1 MSVTFRRL
9 TDDELTNYLP
19 HAKRGYVHD
28 LTTAGALTKPR
39 AEALADKDF
48 DWLVIRESTEYYG
61 AFDLIEGEI
70 VNVGVFGIGLDGV
83 DVPHDE
89 PTLHLYDL
97 EVFEPYRRRGYGL
110 AILGEVRE
118 LAIDRGAESVRLTVW
133 AGNDGARELY
143 RVAGFAPEH
152 ERLRYRLTDLAS

>member
-9 TDDELTNYLP
+9 TDDELGAYLP

-28 LTTAGALTKPR
+28 LTTAGALSPER
-39 AEALADKDF
+39 AAALADKDF
-48 DWLVIRESTEYYG
+48 DWLVVQESTEYFG
-61 AFDLIEGEI
+61 AFDDVDGVETL
-70 VNVGVFGIGLDGV
+70 VGVFGVAFEGV
-83 DVPHDE
+83 DVPHEE

-152 ERLRYRLTDLAS
+152 ERLRYRLSDQT

>member
-1 MSVTFRRL
+1 VSVTFRRL
-9 TDDELTNYLP
+9 TDDELAAYLP

-28 LTTAGALTKPR
+28 MTTAGAFSESRAQAR
-39 AEALADKDF
+39 AEKDF
-48 DWLVIRESTEYYG
+48 DWVVVNETSEYFG
-61 AFDLIEGEI
+61 AFDEI
-70 VNVGVFGIGLDGV
+70 DGRVVNVGVFCIALDGV
-83 DVPHDE
+83 GVDHDE

-110 AILGEVRE
+110 AILAEVRE

-143 RVAGFAPEH
+143 RVAGFAAENEH
-152 ERLRYRLTDLAS
+152 LRFRLSDH

>member
-9 TDDELTNYLP
+9 TDDELNVYLP

-28 LTTAGALTKPR
+28 LTTAGALSEDR
-39 AEALADKDF
+39 AKALADKDF

-61 AFDLIEGEI
+61 AFDVIDEAL
-70 VNVGVFGIGLDGV
+70 VNVGVFGVGLDGV
-83 DVPHDE
+83 DVAHDE

-118 LAIDRGAESVRLTVW
+118 LAIDRGADSVRLTVW

-143 RVAGFAPEH
+143 RVAGFAPEY
-152 ERLRYRLTDLAS
+152 ERLRYRLDSLA

>member
-9 TDDELTNYLP
+9 TDDEVRTYLP

-28 LTTAGALTKPR
+28 ITTAGALTHER
-39 AEALADKDF
+39 ATALADKDF
-48 DWLVIRESTEYYG
+48 DWLVVNAETEYFG
-61 AFDLIEGEI
+61 AFDLIDDEI
-70 VNVGVFGIGLDGV
+70 VNVGVFGVGMGGV

-143 RVAGFAPEH
+143 RVAGFEPEY
-152 ERLRYRLTDLAS
+152 ERLRYRLSDSR